1 MKFTASYIDAY
12 TNSVTANEMFAD
24 PETDPDQPSV
34 LSFSRPIEPGFENSA
49 YYFEINDQ
57 SYSSYGGLTSVRLS
71 RNSIDIKVEVGLVE
85 KFEVEDF
92 AEISV
97 QFEVDDEKFKA
108 IRENLRRIFK
118 GYENIYQEL

>member
-12 TNSVTANEMFAD
+12 ANSVTANVLFAD

-34 LSFSRPIEPGFENSA
+34 LSFSRPIETGFEDSA

-57 SYSSYGGLTSVRLS
+57 SYGSYGGLTSIRLS
-71 RNSIDIKVEVGLVE
+71 RNSIEVKVEPALVE

-92 AEISV
+92 AELSV
-97 QFEVDDEKFKA
+97 QFEVDDEKYQA
-108 IRENLRRIFK
+108 ILENMRRIFK
-118 GYENIYQEL
+118 GFNEYQEI